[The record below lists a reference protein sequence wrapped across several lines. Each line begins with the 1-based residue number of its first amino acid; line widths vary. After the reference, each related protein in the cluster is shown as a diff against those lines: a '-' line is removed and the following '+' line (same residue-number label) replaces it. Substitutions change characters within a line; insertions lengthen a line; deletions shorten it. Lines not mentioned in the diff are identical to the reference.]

1 MSELTLSTAAAETS
15 KAQTQSVSKEVSEHL
30 EAQSDE
36 NLRDLIRE
44 AAAILEGRTATRRR
58 EAIAAIH
65 RLAKETGLTVS
76 VKKPAR
82 KQGRPRKASPPSPE
96 NAKSI

>member
-15 KAQTQSVSKEVSEHL
+15 KAQAHDTSTEVSESL
-30 EAQSDE
+30 GAQSDE

-44 AAAILEGRTATRRR
+44 AAAILEGRTTTRRR
-58 EAIAAIH
+58 EAIAEIQ
-65 RLAKETGLTVS
+65 RLAKENGFTVS

-82 KQGRPRKASPPSPE
+82 RRGRPSQKADAQTST
-96 NAKSI
+96 K